1 MYIIAKNIGVVDAL
15 NRAGYDT
22 KIIAEAVNGGFAVF
36 VDLDLSPSDGPAWAH
51 ALKKEVKSIINSGRS
66 HWA

>member
-1 MYIIAKNIGVVDAL
+1 MYIIAKNIGVVNAL
-15 NRAGYDT
+15 NKAGYDT
-22 KIIAEAVNGGFAVF
+22 KIVTEAANGGFAVF

-51 ALKKEVKSIINSGRS
+51 ALKKEVKAIVNSGRS